1 MTGRPGELGIGDR
14 VRSGGRDQVVIGV
27 SGPVVRLAG
36 TGGEVVTVS
45 VSGLLADGDFA
56 VLDSR
61 PRPRMP
67 QVSVPDGLPAQAVEE
82 ARWWE
87 RHIVEVLTGVPPDT
101 GEGMIPRPEYDP
113 AAVTLTR
120 REQAKAA
127 ELTAAGHPVTASA
140 VAKRR
145 RRYQEQGLSGMV
157 DYRARRRMPPHGRA
171 DAAVVAA
178 MRQAI
183 GEAAGDST
191 RTAAFVFRRTREIL
205 AGAGSEAGKLPSE
218 RTLYRLFGRLEAGC
232 HTTGSASTRRSL
244 AARPEGPFG
253 QVPAAAPGDVM
264 QIDSTPLDVLVR
276 LDNGVPDR
284 VDLTG
289 IIDVATRT
297 VTAAVLRPTTKSVDA
312 SVLLAR
318 TVTPEPMRPGWPEA
332 MRMAASALPFRRMLS
347 IDERL
352 EHAAARPV
360 IIPQVIVVDHG
371 KVFVSESFKASC
383 AFLGISFQ
391 PARKATGT
399 DKPHIE
405 RMLGSVATMFAQYVS
420 GYTGRSPEYRG
431 RGVEKNAVWSL
442 PELQDLLD
450 QWLIAEWQNR
460 PHDGLRDP
468 LHPGRAFSPN
478 QKYAALIETAG
489 YVPLALS
496 PDDYIELLPATWRT
510 VNAYGIKI
518 SRRVYDGKELNPLR
532 MQHSGV
538 TARKGAARGSLRPL
552 RHLPGL
558 GPRPLERRLDHR
570 VLDPA
575 APGRG
580 PVRGTGLGPRPQ
592 ADARRYR
599 GRARRRG
606 PGPAHQGR
614 PGTRRQ
620 ERAGAVREAGPAGRR
635 PHQGRPPGHARR
647 PGARAGRGTGSRRAR
662 QPGGHRP
669 DADLRPVPR
678 GGEMAVTPPA
688 AGSADPATQLTTL
701 PGWRQF
707 VAAVPSIPH
716 LLPEQDWLSLED
728 GKRAA
733 HDEER
738 LEHHSRLV
746 VVQTPVIGRI
756 VRQGGNLIRM
766 NRLARYGRS
775 GLMVS
780 GPARTGKTTA
790 VTQLG
795 KTAELMHRQWNPG
808 SRDDIPVIYITVPP
822 AATGK
827 MIATEIAR
835 FLGLPVPRRAN
846 ITDVIESV
854 CGICLDTRVTMI
866 IVDEL
871 HNLDMTTRAGA
882 EASDTLKYFS
892 ERLPATFVYSGIG
905 LDRGATLAGPR
916 GDQVAGRFTLIPAS
930 AFTPGQEWSALIAA
944 IEGSLRLYHHE
955 DGSLVTLADYLHRA
969 PAA

>member
-1 MTGRPGELGIGDR
+1 
-14 VRSGGRDQVVIGV
+14 
-27 SGPVVRLAG
+27 
-36 TGGEVVTVS
+36 
-45 VSGLLADGDFA
+45 
-56 VLDSR
+56 
-61 PRPRMP
+61 
-67 QVSVPDGLPAQAVEE
+67 
-82 ARWWE
+82 
-87 RHIVEVLTGVPPDT
+87 
-101 GEGMIPRPEYDP
+101 
-113 AAVTLTR
+113 
-120 REQAKAA
+120 
-127 ELTAAGHPVTASA
+127 
-140 VAKRR
+140 VA
-145 RRYQEQGLSGMV
+145 GMV

-205 AGAGSEAGKLPSE
+205 AGAGGETGTLPSE
-218 RTLYRLFGRLEAGC
+218 RTLYRLFGRLEAGR

-276 LDNGVPDR
+276 LDSGVPDR

-297 VTAAVLRPTTKSVDA
+297 VTAAVLRPATKSVDA

-318 TVTPEPMRPGWPEA
+318 TVTPEPMRPGWPQA

-496 PDDYIELLPATWRT
+496 PDDYIELLPATWRA

-538 TARKGAARGSLRPL
+538 TARKGLHEVHCDPYDISRVWVRDHWNGGWITVFWTQL
-552 RHLPGL
+552 
-558 GPRPLERRLDHR
+558 HR
-570 VLDPA
+570 VAAPFGELAWDHARKLMPA
-575 APGRG
+575 A
-580 PVRGTGLGPRPQ
+580 TEAEL
-592 ADARRYR
+592 ADAVQDLLT
-599 GRARRRG
+599 RAGQG
-606 PGPAHQGR
+606 PGGRNEPALSGKRDRRVAGR
-614 PGTRRQ
+614 TR
-620 ERAGAVREAGPAGRR
+620 AAGPAMPVG
-635 PHQGRPPGHARR
+635 PEPE
-647 PGARAGRGTGSRRAR
+647 
-662 QPGGHRP
+662 PGG
-669 DADLRPVPR
+669 
-678 GGEMAVTPPA
+678 EPA
-688 AGSADPATQLTTL
+688 A
-701 PGWRQF
+701 
-707 VAAVPSIPH
+707 
-716 LLPEQDWLSLED
+716 
-728 GKRAA
+728 
-733 HDEER
+733 EE
-738 LEHHSRLV
+738 
-746 VVQTPVIGRI
+746 
-756 VRQGGNLIRM
+756 
-766 NRLARYGRS
+766 
-775 GLMVS
+775 
-780 GPARTGKTTA
+780 
-790 VTQLG
+790 
-795 KTAELMHRQWNPG
+795 PG
-808 SRDDIPVIYITVPP
+808 SREAIVPMP
-822 AATGK
+822 
-827 MIATEIAR
+827 IFDPFRE
-835 FLGLPVPRRAN
+835 
-846 ITDVIESV
+846 
-854 CGICLDTRVTMI
+854 
-866 IVDEL
+866 
-871 HNLDMTTRAGA
+871 A
-882 EASDTLKYFS
+882 EKW
-892 ERLPATFVYSGIG
+892 R
-905 LDRGATLAGPR
+905 
-916 GDQVAGRFTLIPAS
+916 
-930 AFTPGQEWSALIAA
+930 
-944 IEGSLRLYHHE
+944 
-955 DGSLVTLADYLHRA
+955 
-969 PAA
+969 

>member
-14 VRSGGRDQVVIGV
+14 VRFGGRDQVVIGV

-61 PRPRMP
+61 PRPGMP
-67 QVSVPDGLPAQAVEE
+67 QVSVLDGLPAEAVVG

-87 RHIVEVLTGVPPDT
+87 RHIVEVLTGVPPDA
-101 GEGMIPRPEYDP
+101 GEGTIPRPEYDP
-113 AAVTLTR
+113 AVVTLTR

-140 VAKRR
+140 VTKRR

-157 DYRARRRMPPHGRA
+157 DYRARRRMPPHGRV
-171 DAAVVAA
+171 DAGVVAA

-183 GEAAGDST
+183 GEAAEDST

-205 AGAGSEAGKLPSE
+205 AGGGGETGKLPSE
-218 RTLYRLFGRLEAGC
+218 RTLYRLFGRLEAGR

-297 VTAAVLRPTTKSVDA
+297 VTAAVLRPATKSVDA

-318 TVTPEPMRPGWPEA
+318 TVTPEPMRPGWPQA
-332 MRMAASALPFRRMLS
+332 MRMAASALPFRRLLS

-371 KVFVSESFKASC
+371 KVFVSESFRASC

-431 RGVEKNAVWSL
+431 RGAEKNAVWSL

-478 QKYAALIETAG
+478 EKYAALIETAG

-496 PDDYIELLPATWRT
+496 PDDYIELLPATWRA

-538 TARKGAARGSLRPL
+538 TARKGLHEVHHDPYDISRVWVR
-552 RHLPGL
+552 
-558 GPRPLERRLDHR
+558 DHR
-570 VLDPA
+570 NGGWITVFWTQLHRVA
-575 APGRG
+575 APFGELAWDHAG
-580 PVRGTGLGPRPQ
+580 KLMPGATEAEL
-592 ADARRYR
+592 ADAVEDLLT
-599 GRARRRG
+599 RAGQG
-606 PGPAHQGR
+606 PG
-614 PGTRRQ
+614 
-620 ERAGAVREAGPAGRR
+620 GAPAGPAAKRERR
-635 PHQGRPPGHARR
+635 VAARTRAAGPSVPSVPG
-647 PGARAGRGTGSRRAR
+647 PG
-662 QPGGHRP
+662 
-669 DADLRPVPR
+669 D
-678 GGEMAVTPPA
+678 EPA
-688 AGSADPATQLTTL
+688 AGEAGNGEGDGDAIVPMPIFDPFREAEK
-701 PGWRQF
+701 WR
-707 VAAVPSIPH
+707 
-716 LLPEQDWLSLED
+716 
-728 GKRAA
+728 
-733 HDEER
+733 
-738 LEHHSRLV
+738 
-746 VVQTPVIGRI
+746 
-756 VRQGGNLIRM
+756 
-766 NRLARYGRS
+766 
-775 GLMVS
+775 
-780 GPARTGKTTA
+780 
-790 VTQLG
+790 
-795 KTAELMHRQWNPG
+795 
-808 SRDDIPVIYITVPP
+808 
-822 AATGK
+822 
-827 MIATEIAR
+827 
-835 FLGLPVPRRAN
+835 
-846 ITDVIESV
+846 
-854 CGICLDTRVTMI
+854 
-866 IVDEL
+866 
-871 HNLDMTTRAGA
+871 
-882 EASDTLKYFS
+882 
-892 ERLPATFVYSGIG
+892 
-905 LDRGATLAGPR
+905 
-916 GDQVAGRFTLIPAS
+916 
-930 AFTPGQEWSALIAA
+930 
-944 IEGSLRLYHHE
+944 
-955 DGSLVTLADYLHRA
+955 
-969 PAA
+969 